1 MSSASF
7 DIDAV
12 LFDLD
17 GTLLDTVADLT
28 EASNRMLADLSRPQ
42 RTLDEIRSFVGKG
55 IPNLVRRCMTEGQ
68 EASEREID
76 DAIKV
81 FKRHYA
87 EVNGSRTRVYPGV
100 LEALERMR
108 ELDLR
113 LAVVTNK
120 AQDFTLPLL
129 ERTGLAPYFDV
140 VVSGDTLSVKKPDPA
155 VVSHACEL
163 LGVALGRA
171 LMIGDSVNDALA
183 ARRAGLPVLLVS
195 YGYSEGMP
203 VDSIECDGL
212 LSTTCDALPRIRR
225 SKLSE

>member
-1 MSSASF
+1 MSNASF
-7 DIDAV
+7 DVDGV

-17 GTLLDTVADLT
+17 GTLLDTIADLA

-76 DAIKV
+76 DAIVV

-100 LEALERMR
+100 LEALQRMR
-108 ELDLR
+108 EAELR

-120 AQDFTLPLL
+120 AQDFTVPLL
-129 ERTGLAPYFDV
+129 EHTGLAPYFDV

-171 LMIGDSVNDALA
+171 LMIGDSANDALA
-183 ARRAGLPVLLVS
+183 ARGAGIPVLLVT

-212 LSTTCDALPRIRR
+212 LSSAIDALPRIRR
-225 SKLSE
+225 SNASV